1 MREELLS
8 LFPSNAHP
16 LILVSDPDGLLM
28 DEALLSTL
36 TERGF
41 TIIQETD
48 PVLLRYRVEGAKP
61 FQPSSP
67 VIVITDGALDTLP
80 YDLWQQGQH
89 VTLAL
94 HTFFPNLS
102 YPILRTLTPSQRA
115 RLSQVKAP
123 REPLGERRTIEY
135 LLEHVFGLNPDL
147 LGQPAY
153 FILWLDDYHQ
163 SSLAPL
169 PQPILNYALD
179 QLRDAPEY
187 KVWPLNE
194 ILQDRHAYQRFI
206 QDQWNG
212 FLSIQMGK
220 GIGEKSAEYLL
231 HFETDQHLQDALPR
245 LLRNGC
251 ITPVQVET
259 KSPLPVWVVPG
270 VFVVDEDPRP
280 RRAAE
285 LIESLNE
292 TLANL
297 TPETRWEDWQVI
309 ARQWAELTL
318 LHNAS
323 RGTST
328 WSASEGNDHFT
339 QIGSR
344 LDPAFTDW
352 LNRRY
357 SPFATQ
363 KLPTPHHVHHVPHY
377 LNYVRS
383 QGAVRKIA
391 LLVMDGMSL
400 SDWFL
405 IKQAWEARHS
415 EWHFK
420 ENLLLAQIP
429 TITAISRH
437 SLISGLRPADFY
449 IPNATRL
456 TETKAWSAFW
466 RREGLPENAIS
477 LLAMN
482 LEKNDPTPEIT
493 NPRLQ
498 ALCLIERQLDEI
510 MHGSMLGNA
519 DHQAT
524 IELWLSGSQ
533 NRNSS
538 KLEAIINSLLEQGF
552 TVFLTSDHGHCE
564 ASGIG
569 TPAEGLMAQSR
580 GRRARLYTD
589 RRAAQITQSTYKDM
603 VLWED
608 DGLLPQ
614 NLVAVLPTSR
624 YAFAEF
630 GEIVVTHGGIT
641 IDEIVVP
648 LVEITGSSRSR
659 NARDGLPNPS

>member
-1 MREELLS
+1 MLQTLLER
-8 LFPSNAHP
+8 FPANTHP
-16 LILVSDPDGLLM
+16 LVLVGDPDGLLT
-28 DEALLSTL
+28 DEAALSAL
-36 TERGF
+36 TQRGF
-41 TIIQETD
+41 QIIQEND
-48 PVLLRYRVEGAKP
+48 PILLRQRIEQVKPFAASNPVL
-61 FQPSSP
+61 
-67 VIVITDGALDTLP
+67 VITDGILEALP

-89 VTLAL
+89 IKLAL
-94 HTFFPNLS
+94 HEFFPDLA
-102 YPILRTLTPSQRA
+102 YPVVRTLTAAQRA

-123 REPLGERRTIEY
+123 REPLGERRTIEF
-135 LLEHVFGLNPDL
+135 LLEHVFSLKPEL
-147 LGQPAY
+147 LRQPAY

-163 SSLAPL
+163 SLAPL
-169 PQPILNYALD
+169 PQPILDYVLD

-187 KVWPLNE
+187 KAWRLSE
-194 ILQDRHAYQRFI
+194 ILQDRHAYRRFI

-212 FLSIQMGK
+212 YLSMQTGK
-220 GIGEKSAEYLL
+220 NIGEKSAEYLL
-231 HFETDQHLQDALPR
+231 HFETDQSLQDALPR
-245 LLRNGC
+245 LLRHGS
-251 ITPVQVET
+251 ITPVRVET

-285 LIESLNE
+285 LIESLTE

-297 TPETRWEDWQVI
+297 TPETRWEDWQAI
-309 ARQWAELTL
+309 AHQWAELTL

-323 RGTST
+323 RAAST
-328 WSASEGNDHFT
+328 WSASEGNDPFI

-352 LNRRY
+352 LKRRY
-357 SPFATQ
+357 SPLATQ

-405 IKQAWEARHS
+405 IKQAWETRHS

-449 IPNATRL
+449 VPNATRL

-466 RREGLPENAIS
+466 MREGLPENAIS
-477 LLAMN
+477 LLALN
-482 LEKNDPTPEIT
+482 LEKNDPMPEIT

-533 NRNSS
+533 IRNSS

-589 RRAAQITQSTYKDM
+589 RRAAQITQSTYKDI

-608 DGLLPQ
+608 DGLLPH

-624 YAFAEF
+624 YAFTEY
-630 GEIVVTHGGIT
+630 GEIIVTHGGIT
-641 IDEIVVP
+641 IDEILVP
-648 LVEITGSSRSR
+648 LVEITGI
-659 NARDGLPNPS
+659 